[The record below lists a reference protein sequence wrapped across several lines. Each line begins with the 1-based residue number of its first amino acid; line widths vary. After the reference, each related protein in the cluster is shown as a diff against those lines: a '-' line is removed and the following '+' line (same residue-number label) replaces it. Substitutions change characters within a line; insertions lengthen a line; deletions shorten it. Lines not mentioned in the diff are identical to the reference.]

1 MAVSTFIARDG
12 ACLAVEEQGHADA
25 PVTVLLVHGWTLDR
39 QSWRRV
45 AHALPG
51 HCAGDIRVLRYDH
64 RGHGQSD
71 QAAPG
76 GTTIEQLADDLA
88 EVITQLVPRGPIV
101 LAGHSMGG
109 MTTMAL
115 AQRHPELFAERIA
128 AVALVATS
136 SGGLS
141 NATLGLPKPVGR
153 VAVRGQLRFG
163 KVLLKRRVR
172 RLAPHPAAM
181 RPLLRWMLFGR
192 QPERADVRETSAV
205 ISACT
210 PLTLSGYLEDIFR
223 HDRATALAAF
233 RRLPVV
239 VLAGSSDRLI
249 PPRHAEVIARELPQ
263 AELIVFPGAGHMLPL
278 ERSVQVTERIARLVN
293 VVAETPAQV

>member
-1 MAVSTFIARDG
+1 MGVFTFTTRDG
-12 ACLAVEEQGHADA
+12 ACLAVEEQGRADA
-25 PVTVLLVHGWTLDR
+25 PVTVVLVHGWTLDR

-51 HCAGDIRVLRYDH
+51 RCGDIRVLRYDL

-71 QAAPG
+71 QAKPG

-88 EVITQLVPRGPIV
+88 EVLTELVPHGTVV

-115 AQRHPELFAERIA
+115 AQRHPELFAERVA
-128 AVALVATS
+128 AVALVATAC
-136 SGGLS
+136 GGLS
-141 NATLGLPKPVGR
+141 GSTLGLPAPLGR
-153 VAVRGQLRFG
+153 TVIRGQSAFG
-163 KVLLKRRVR
+163 KALVKRRVR
-172 RLAPHPAAM
+172 RLSKYPTPLRPAM
-181 RPLLRWMLFGR
+181 RWMLFGR
-192 QPERADVRETSAV
+192 QPEKIDVRETTAV
-205 ISACT
+205 IAGTS
-210 PLTLSGYLEDIFR
+210 PLTLTGYLDDLFLHER
-223 HDRATALAAF
+223 REALAAF

-239 VLAGSSDRLI
+239 VLAGSNDRLT
-249 PPRHAEVIARELPQ
+249 PQRCAEVIARELPQ

-293 VVAETPAQV
+293 VVSEVHAQV